1 VKNLAKGIYKIKGAL
16 QNYAWGGKHF
26 IAELLNVEQKQNEPI
41 AEYWLGVHQRGEAKI
56 KIGQNWESLS
66 QYAKLPYLFKILD
79 VNKMLSIQSHPN
91 KKQAKI
97 GFKYEEEK
105 GIPIDAKHRVFK
117 DDNHKPELMVALSDF
132 WLLHG
137 FQSIPAIQDIIKSVP
152 EFEQLLSKATAIE
165 SFYTYLMQLSN
176 DEVKAILLPLENR
189 LETENPTDKNLAD
202 YWALQAF
209 KDYGY
214 DKGIFSIYFYNLV
227 YLKKGQAIYQEAGI
241 PHAYLE
247 GQNVEIMANSDN
259 VFRAGLTPKHIDI
272 DLLLNHLDFSA
283 VDPIIIEA
291 TTINENSSVYKS
303 VAKEFE
309 LQWITIENKTIKI
322 GLNENELYFVL
333 DGLVSFKDQ
342 TSEIQLNRGESL
354 FCNYSSNLT
363 LSSNSNS
370 TIVKV
375 TIPY

>member
-1 VKNLAKGIYKIKGAL
+1 MAFL

-26 IAELLNVEQKQNEPI
+26 IADLLDVEEKNDKPI
-41 AEYWLGVHQRGEAKI
+41 AEYWLGTHQRGEAKI
-56 KIGQNWESLS
+56 KVGENWEPLF
-66 QYAKLPYLFKILD
+66 QYATIPYLFKILD
-79 VNKMLSIQSHPN
+79 VKKMLSIQSHPN
-91 KKQAKI
+91 KKQAEI
-97 GFKYEEEK
+97 GFKNEEEK

-137 FQSIPAIQDIIKSVP
+137 FQSINAIQDITKSIP
-152 EFEQLLSKATAIE
+152 PFQQLLPKVTSVE

-176 DEVKAILLPLENR
+176 DELNAILLPLKNR
-189 LETENPTDKNLAD
+189 LQKENPSDKNLAD

-272 DLLLNHLDFSA
+272 KLLLNHLDFNA
-283 VDPIIIEA
+283 VDPTIIEPI
-291 TTINENSSVYKS
+291 TINENNSVYKS
-303 VAKEFE
+303 TAKEFE
-309 LQWITIENKTIKI
+309 LQWINIDNKTINI
-322 GLNENELYFVL
+322 NSNDNEIYFVL
-333 DGLVSFKDQ
+333 DGLVNFKDQ
-342 TSEIQLNRGESL
+342 ASDIQLNKGESL
-354 FCNYSSNLT
+354 FCNYSGNLA
-363 LSSNSNS
+363 LSSISNS
-370 TIVKV
+370 TIVKANV
-375 TIPY
+375 PD